1 MIRTKEKQTINA
13 RTGEEAIVRAVV
25 TERLT
30 KDEGYTVIC
39 HYQSVDVQLDDDGE
53 EMEVYSLID
62 GVTRTF
68 TNEQVDGLYAA
79 YKGSITSTNFTG
91 IYDELTVLA
100 LKGIIVED
108 GNWDLT
114 INDWVVE

>member
-1 MIRTKEKQTINA
+1 MIRTKDKQTINA
-13 RTGEEAIVRAVV
+13 RTGETAIVRAVV

-30 KDEGYTVIC
+30 TPEGYTVIC
-39 HYQSVDVQLDDDGE
+39 QYQKVDVQLDDEGE
-53 EMEVYSLID
+53 EFEVYSLID

-68 TNEQVDGLYAA
+68 TNEQVDALYAA
-79 YKGSITSTNFTG
+79 YSGSITSTNFTG
-91 IYDELTVLA
+91 IYNELTVLS

-108 GNWDLT
+108 GNWGLT